1 MSISWDVTFPDG
13 KHKLTF
19 FHNTLSGNRSVK
31 FDDKVVYSSGWMF
44 KLVGPTKFTLKNG
57 GKDHPCT
64 VVIKPAGMAYSYELT
79 VGGTTLARHS
89 EAMRKIS
96 RTWRVT
102 LGGAEH
108 IVVLEKDKM
117 SVCVDGD
124 DVPIQDEFVDD
135 GTEANFKIGPHECCI
150 HTRSNG
156 EKMEQV
162 LYVGEEEI
170 PEAFENR
177 LVI

>member
-1 MSISWDVTFPDG
+1 M
-13 KHKLTF
+13 
-19 FHNTLSGNRSVK
+19 
-31 FDDKVVYSSGWMF
+31 
-44 KLVGPTKFTLKNG
+44 
-57 GKDHPCT
+57 
-64 VVIKPAGMAYSYELT
+64 
-79 VGGTTLARHS
+79 
-89 EAMRKIS
+89 
-96 RTWRVT
+96 
-102 LGGAEH
+102 GGAEH